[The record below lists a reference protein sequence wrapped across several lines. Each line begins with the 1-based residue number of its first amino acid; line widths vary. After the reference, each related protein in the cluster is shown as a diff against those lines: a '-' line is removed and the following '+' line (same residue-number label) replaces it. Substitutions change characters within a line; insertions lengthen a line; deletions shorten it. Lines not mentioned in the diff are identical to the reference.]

1 MSDPTLVFIGC
12 GAAALAHTRTLRSV
26 APTAPRFYA
35 SRSGEKARS
44 FSESYHGSGW
54 FNSYEGALD
63 DARIAVAVITTPPS
77 THRELT
83 VQALRAGKNVI
94 VEKPAFLTTAECD
107 DVAAAAAAAG
117 RTVLVAENYFYKP
130 SAAVLRDLVAS
141 DAIGKLKLA
150 WINAMKWQRSA
161 GWRSDPQLAGGGPLF
176 EGGVHWIN
184 LLANLGPAIES
195 IATHECGGPLTTLT
209 RVSYEGGAVGVLAYS
224 WEMKTRL
231 NGIRTS
237 RLFGTR
243 GSIIFES
250 NGIFVA
256 VRGRRSRFILPGLRD
271 ITGTRAMWA
280 DFILAARGDRPPHFS
295 FERARLDVALLQRA
309 TSAEPHV
316 EAEPWKS

>member
-26 APTAPRFYA
+26 APAVPRFYA

-54 FNSYEGALD
+54 FNSYGGALE
-63 DARIAVAVITTPPS
+63 DARIAIAVITTPPS

-83 VQALRAGKNVI
+83 VRALRAGKHVI

-107 DVAAAAAAAG
+107 EVAAAAAATC

-130 SAAVLRDLVAS
+130 LAAVLRDLVAS
-141 DAIGKLKLA
+141 AAIGTLKLA

-195 IATHECGGPLTTLT
+195 IATYECGGPITTLT
-209 RVSYEGGAVGVLAYS
+209 RVSYAGGAVGVLAHS
-224 WEMKTRL
+224 WEMKSWL

-237 RLFGTR
+237 RLFGTH
-243 GSIIFES
+243 GSITFES

-256 VRGRRSRFILPGLRD
+256 VRGRRSRLIWPGLRD

-280 DFILAARGDRPPHFS
+280 DFLLAINDHRPAQFS
-295 FERARLDVALLQRA
+295 FERARFDIALLQRA
-309 TSAEPHV
+309 ISNAAPAGTQ
-316 EAEPWKS
+316 PWQ